1 MESVVVVLH
10 QAMIVPAIQ
19 DRDEIDPVLERPLSV
34 EPVVMKERCANEPYQ
49 REEYLQ
55 LPDRFMLA
63 KAPAVL
69 QQVWSA

>member
-34 EPVVMKERCANEPYQ
+34 EPVVTKERCANESYE